1 MTDSMGINLNDGA
14 ETPAPKMLLKFDV
27 HKTRK
32 RGRKKLAQGA
42 ATEPENGGPG
52 RVPRISKLMAL
63 AIHLQNLVDQGAIRD
78 YAEIARLTGLTR
90 ARVTQIM
97 NLNLLAPRIQE
108 EILFLPRIHSGQDP
122 ITERDIRSIALEPR
136 WDKQLNAWQSLSEK
150 CSNNGET
157 VR

>member
-1 MTDSMGINLNDGA
+1 MTNSMQNNVSDSVEI
-14 ETPAPKMLLKFDV
+14 PAPKMLLKFEV

-42 ATEPENGGPG
+42 APEPDDTESGTG

-63 AIHLQNLVDQGAIRD
+63 AIHLQNLVDKGAIRD

-97 NLNLLAPRIQE
+97 NLNLLAPEIQE
-108 EILFLPRIHSGQDP
+108 NILFIPRIKDGKDKL
-122 ITERDIRSIALEPR
+122 TEKNLRQIVSEYEWI
-136 WDKQLNAWQSLSEK
+136 KQQNIY
-150 CSNNGET
+150 NIMF
-157 VR
+157 

>member
-1 MTDSMGINLNDGA
+1 MTDSMQNNVSDSVEI
-14 ETPAPKMLLKFDV
+14 PAPKMLLKFEV

-42 ATEPENGGPG
+42 APEPDNAESGTG

-63 AIHLQNLVDQGAIRD
+63 AIHLQNLVDKGAIRD

-97 NLNLLAPRIQE
+97 NLNLLSPQIQE
-108 EILFLPRIHSGQDP
+108 EVLFLPKVLQGHDP
-122 ITERDIRSIALEPR
+122 ITERDLRSITQEPL
-136 WDKQLNAWQSLSEK
+136 WDMQMREWEK
-150 CSNNGET
+150 LASK
-157 VR
+157 

>member
-1 MTDSMGINLNDGA
+1 MQIDVSDSVEI
-14 ETPAPKMLLKFDV
+14 PAPKMLLKFEV

-42 ATEPENGGPG
+42 APEMEDTETGTG

-63 AIHLQNLVDQGAIRD
+63 AIHLQNLVDKGAIRD

-97 NLNLLAPRIQE
+97 NLNLLSPRIQE
-108 EILFLPRIHSGQDP
+108 EILFLPKVLQGHDP
-122 ITERDIRSIALEPR
+122 ITERDLRSITLEPL
-136 WDKQLNAWQSLSEK
+136 WDKQLKKWQIL
-150 CSNNGET
+150 N
-157 VR
+157 R